1 MTADCYIVITAV
13 VGASSKVVISTY
25 HHGYVPDSF
34 LEEKPEIKCLLGKHE
49 SSVCSGETSI
59 PKSAKRE
66 TVSHAPVGLSY
77 YAVNASSGDAVKSI
91 YLTS

>member
-1 MTADCYIVITAV
+1 MTADCYIVISAV
-13 VGASSKVVISTY
+13 VGVSSKVIISTY

-34 LEEKPEIKCLLGKHE
+34 LEDHQRLVFTSPGKHE

-91 YLTS
+91 Y